1 MNNVYKL
8 AKWQC
13 VYSTCD
19 VYSVYVH
26 VYRCT
31 VTRWWCGTQDRDQ
44 ERAGNTVG
52 CPALVPAQHQARG
65 PHFASLTPES
75 LIVDPQHNMGDG
87 STNKQSPCHDLLI
100 L

>member
-1 MNNVYKL
+1 MFISWQLISVCTV
-8 AKWQC
+8 AGTCVQC
-13 VYSTCD
+13 VCTG
-19 VYSVYVH
+19 VQV
-26 VYRCT
+26 CT

-87 STNKQSPCHDLLI
+87 STNKQFPCHDLLI